1 MNVQSVGQDPQLA
14 MLSQTA
20 TMTDSAARPLN
31 VTDALTYLD
40 LVKNRFRERPEVY
53 NQFLDIMKEFKG
65 QTYVICYLKNLL
77 AAESEQH

>member
-14 MLSQTA
+14 VLSQTA
-20 TMTDSAARPLN
+20 TMADNSARPLN

-40 LVKNRFRERPEVY
+40 LVKNRFRDRPEVY

-65 QTYVICYLKNLL
+65 QTYVVCSLSSLFL
-77 AAESEQH
+77 G

>member
-1 MNVQSVGQDPQLA
+1 MSVQGTGQDPQLA

-20 TMTDSAARPLN
+20 ATLTTTDSAARPLN

-53 NQFLDIMKEFKG
+53 NQFLDVMKEFKG
-65 QTYVICYLKNLL
+65 QT
-77 AAESEQH
+77 